1 MLAEGLQGHR
11 ALGGETMR
19 ITVIGALE
27 IAAIVLAAVLLVWY
41 LQKHPKPGAQPG
53 QPQEPNKPN
62 EANLAD

>member
-1 MLAEGLQGHR
+1 MLAERLQGHR

-41 LQKHPKPGAQPG
+41 LQKQQEPGPQPG
-53 QPQEPNKPN
+53 QSQEPINP
-62 EANLAD
+62 A

>member
-11 ALGGETMR
+11 AVGGETMR

-41 LQKHPKPGAQPG
+41 LQKQQKPGAQPG
-53 QPQEPNKPN
+53 QSQEPIKPN
-62 EANLAD
+62 EVNPC